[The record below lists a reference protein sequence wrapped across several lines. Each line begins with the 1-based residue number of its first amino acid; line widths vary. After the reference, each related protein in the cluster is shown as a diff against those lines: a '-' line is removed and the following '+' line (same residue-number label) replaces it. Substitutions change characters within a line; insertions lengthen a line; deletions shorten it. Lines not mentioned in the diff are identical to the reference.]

1 MAVSP
6 ELIDVGQVIAR
17 KSPSLRKRLPKF
29 VLNYL
34 RRIVHEDELNEFLR
48 LYGHLEGIPFI
59 RGALEFM
66 KTDVHVVGLEKI
78 PESGRLIV
86 ASNHP
91 LGGPDGLAL
100 MLTVSKK
107 RKDIVFPV
115 NDILM
120 NVKNLEPL
128 FIPINKHGSNT
139 ENIRII
145 NDTFASDKTI
155 CYFPAG
161 LVSRKKKGIIKDLEW
176 HPTFITKARRFK
188 RDIIPTHISGR
199 NTNFFYNLAKIRKLL
214 HVKANIEMLYLVDE
228 FQKQKNKP
236 VTITFGK
243 PVSYKVFDHR
253 HTSNEWAAM
262 MRDFIYLLEDN
273 PDAAFLSD

>member
-1 MAVSP
+1 MQQ
-6 ELIDVGQVIAR
+6 ELIDVGKVIER
-17 KSPSLRKRLPKF
+17 KSPLLRKRLPKF

-34 RRIVHEDELNEFLR
+34 RRIVHEDDLNEILR

-59 RGALEFM
+59 AGALEFM
-66 KTDVHVVGLEKI
+66 KTDVHVVGLENI
-78 PESGRLIV
+78 PASGKVIV

-100 MLTVSKK
+100 MLTVSKR

-120 NVKNLEPL
+120 SVKNLEPL

-145 NDTFASDKTI
+145 NDTFASDKI
-155 CYFPAG
+155 VCYFPAG

-214 HVKANIEMLYLVDE
+214 HIKTNIEMLYLVDE

-253 HTSNEWAAM
+253 YSSPEWAAL

-273 PDAAFLSD
+273 PDTVFLAD